1 MQFLCRRQLSEKEK
15 LDLINKVLI
24 ANRGEIARRIIRTNQ
39 KLNIES
45 VAVYA
50 EPDSNSLFVLEADE
64 AVSLGG
70 RTPLESYLDIDK
82 IIGAAKK
89 TGCDAIHPGYGFLSE
104 NPHFVSRCQA
114 EGLIFIGPTAEAI
127 GLMGDKAEARK
138 VAKRLGVPT
147 VPGSEII
154 TTMAEAEEICAAIG
168 FPLLLKAAAGGGGI
182 GMRLVSS
189 PGELAAAFTETADRA
204 GVAFGDR
211 RVYAENYLDQPH
223 HIEIQVLRD
232 HHGKMLTFFERECSV
247 QRRYQKVIEE
257 SPSTAINP
265 ELRRKLRE
273 AARKLAE
280 GIDYSNAGTIE
291 FVVDGTGN
299 FYFLEANT
307 RLQVEH
313 PVTELITGIDFV
325 EQQIKIVSGETLTNR
340 EEDLEHSGWAIE
352 ARIYAEDPKRFFPS
366 PGTIAEYV
374 EPRGEGIRV
383 DSGYEA
389 GSVITPYYDPLLAK
403 LIVHGETRGEA
414 VKRLEKALND
424 FQISGLKTNI
434 PFLLEAVTSSLFI
447 EGGYDTHFIEKMRQ
461 VSTTGK

>member
-1 MQFLCRRQLSEKEK
+1 MQ
-15 LDLINKVLI
+15 LIKKVLI
-24 ANRGEIARRIIRTNQ
+24 ANRGEIARRIIRTTD
-39 KLNIES
+39 KLNIDT

-50 EPDSNSLFVLEADE
+50 EPDSNAIFVREAGE

-70 RTPLESYLDIDK
+70 RTPLESYLDIEK

-89 TGCDAIHPGYGFLSE
+89 TGCDAVHPGYGFLSE
-104 NPHFVSRCQA
+104 NPLFVNRCQA
-114 EGLIFIGPTAEAI
+114 EGLTFIGPTAEAI

-147 VPGSEII
+147 VPGSEI
-154 TTMAEAEEICAAIG
+154 MANLAEAEEVCPKIG

-182 GMRLVSS
+182 GMRLLSG
-189 PGELAAAFTETADRA
+189 PEELAAGFTETADRA
-204 GVAFGDR
+204 GVAFGDK
-211 RVYAENYLDQPH
+211 RVYAEKYLDQPH

-232 HHGKMLTFFERECSV
+232 HHGNLLTFFERECSV

-257 SPSTAINP
+257 SPSTAVDS

-280 GIDYSNAGTIE
+280 GIGYLNAGTIE
-291 FVVDGTGN
+291 FVVDGSGN

-325 EQQIKIVSGETLTNR
+325 EQQIQIVSGETLKLR
-340 EEDLEHSGWAIE
+340 DEDLEHSGWAIE

-366 PGTIAEYV
+366 PGTITEYL
-374 EPRGEGIRV
+374 EPKGEGIRV

-403 LIVHGETRGEA
+403 LIAHGETRSEA
-414 VKRLEKALND
+414 IGRLEEALKG
-424 FQISGLKTNI
+424 FQITGLKTNI
-434 PFLLEAVTSSLFI
+434 PFLLEVVASRLFI
-447 EGGYDTHFIEKMRQ
+447 DGGYDTHFIKKMTQ
-461 VSTTGK
+461 VPPG

>member
-1 MQFLCRRQLSEKEK
+1 MQ
-15 LDLINKVLI
+15 LIKKVLI
-24 ANRGEIARRIIRTNQ
+24 ANRGEIARRIIRTTD
-39 KLNIES
+39 KLNIDS

-50 EPDSNSLFVLEADE
+50 EPDSSAVFVREAGE

-70 RTPLESYLDIDK
+70 RTPLESYLDIEK

-89 TGCDAIHPGYGFLSE
+89 TGCDAVHPGYGFLSE
-104 NPHFVSRCQA
+104 NPLFVNSCQA
-114 EGLIFIGPTAEAI
+114 EGLTFIGPTAEAI

-147 VPGSEII
+147 VPGSEI
-154 TTMAEAEEICAAIG
+154 MANLAEAEEVCPKIG

-182 GMRLVSS
+182 GMRLLSG
-189 PGELAAAFTETADRA
+189 PEELAAGFTETADRA
-204 GVAFGDR
+204 GVAFGDK
-211 RVYAENYLDQPH
+211 RVYAEKYLDQPH

-232 HHGKMLTFFERECSV
+232 HHGNLLTFFERECSV

-257 SPSTAINP
+257 SPSTAVDS

-280 GIDYSNAGTIE
+280 GIGYLNAGTIE
-291 FVVDGTGN
+291 FVVDGSGN

-325 EQQIKIVSGETLTNR
+325 EQQIQIVSGETLKLR
-340 EEDLEHSGWAIE
+340 DEDLEHSGWAIE

-366 PGTIAEYV
+366 PGTITEYL
-374 EPRGEGIRV
+374 EPKGEGIRV

-403 LIVHGETRGEA
+403 LIAHGETRSEA
-414 VKRLEKALND
+414 IGRLEEALKG

-434 PFLLEAVTSSLFI
+434 PFLLEAVASRLFI
-447 EGGYDTHFIEKMRQ
+447 DGGYDTHFIEKMKQ
-461 VSTTGK
+461 VPPG

>member
-1 MQFLCRRQLSEKEK
+1 
-15 LDLINKVLI
+15 LIKKVLI
-24 ANRGEIARRIIRTNQ
+24 ANRGEIARRIIRTTDN
-39 KLNIES
+39 LNIDT

-50 EPDSNSLFVLEADE
+50 EPDSNALFVREAGE

-82 IIGAAKK
+82 IIRAAKK
-89 TGCDAIHPGYGFLSE
+89 TGCDAVHPGYGFLSE
-104 NPHFVSRCQA
+104 NPLFVNRCQA
-114 EGLIFIGPTAEAI
+114 ESLTFIGPTAEAMC
-127 GLMGDKAEARK
+127 LMGDKAEARK
-138 VAKRLGVPT
+138 VAKRLGLPT
-147 VPGSEII
+147 VPGSEIMA
-154 TTMAEAEEICAAIG
+154 TLAEAEVVCAGIG

-182 GMRLVSS
+182 GMRLLSG
-189 PGELAAAFTETADRA
+189 PEELAAAFTETADRA
-204 GVAFGDR
+204 GVAFGDK
-211 RVYAENYLDQPH
+211 RVYAEKYLNQPH

-232 HHGKMLTFFERECSV
+232 HHGNLLTFFERECSV

-257 SPSTAINP
+257 SPSTAVDL

-280 GIDYSNAGTIE
+280 GIGYLNAGTIE
-291 FVVDGTGN
+291 FVVDGSGN

-325 EQQIKIVSGETLTNR
+325 EQQIQIVSGETLKSR
-340 EEDLEHSGWAIE
+340 DEDLVHSGWAIE

-366 PGTIAEYV
+366 PGTIIEYM

-389 GSVITPYYDPLLAK
+389 GCVITPYYDPLLAK
-403 LIVHGETRGEA
+403 LIAHGETRSEA
-414 VKRLEKALND
+414 IKRLEQALKD
-424 FQISGLKTNI
+424 FQITGLKTNI
-434 PFLLEAVTSSLFI
+434 PFLLEAVASSLFI
-447 EGGYDTHFIEKMRQ
+447 DGGYDTHFIEKMKPAA
-461 VSTTGK
+461 TTGQ

>member
-1 MQFLCRRQLSEKEK
+1 MIK
-15 LDLINKVLI
+15 KVLI
-24 ANRGEIARRIIRTNQ
+24 ANRGEIARRIIRTTD
-39 KLNIES
+39 KLNIGS
-45 VAVYA
+45 VAVFA
-50 EPDSNSLFVLEADE
+50 EPDSSAIFVREAGE

-70 RTPLESYLDIDK
+70 RTPLESYLDIEK

-89 TGCDAIHPGYGFLSE
+89 TGCDAVHPGYGFLSE
-104 NPHFVSRCQA
+104 NPRFVNRCQA
-114 EGLIFIGPTAEAI
+114 EGLTFIGPTAEAI

-147 VPGSEII
+147 VPGSEI
-154 TTMAEAEEICAAIG
+154 MANLVEAEEFCSKIG
-168 FPLLLKAAAGGGGI
+168 FPLLLKATAGGGGI
-182 GMRLVSS
+182 GMRLISD
-189 PGELAAAFTETADRA
+189 PQELAAAFTETADRA
-204 GVAFGDR
+204 GVAFGDK
-211 RVYAENYLDQPH
+211 RVYAEKYLDQPH

-232 HHGKMLTFFERECSV
+232 HHGNLLTFYERECSV

-257 SPSTAINP
+257 SPSTAVDS

-273 AARKLAE
+273 ATRKLAE
-280 GIDYSNAGTIE
+280 GIGYLNAGTIE
-291 FVVDGTGN
+291 FVVDGSGN

-325 EQQIKIVSGETLTNR
+325 EQQIQIVSGETLKLR
-340 EEDLEHSGWAIE
+340 DEDLEHSGWAIE

-366 PGTIAEYV
+366 PGTIAEYL
-374 EPRGEGIRV
+374 EPKGEGIRV

-403 LIVHGETRGEA
+403 LIAHGETRSEA
-414 VKRLEKALND
+414 IGRLEEALKG

-434 PFLLEAVTSSLFI
+434 PFLLEAVVSRLFI
-447 EGGYDTHFIEKMRQ
+447 DGGYDTHFIEKMKQ
-461 VSTTGK
+461 VPPG

>member
-1 MQFLCRRQLSEKEK
+1 
-15 LDLINKVLI
+15 LIKKVLI
-24 ANRGEIARRIIRTNQ
+24 ANRGEIARRIIRTTDN
-39 KLNIES
+39 LNIDT
-45 VAVYA
+45 VAIYA
-50 EPDSNSLFVLEADE
+50 EPDSNALFVREAGE

-89 TGCDAIHPGYGFLSE
+89 TGCDAVHPGYGFLSE
-104 NPHFVSRCQA
+104 NPLFVNRCQA
-114 EGLIFIGPTAEAI
+114 EGLTFIGPSAEAI

-138 VAKRLGVPT
+138 VAKRFGVPT
-147 VPGSEII
+147 VPGSEI
-154 TTMAEAEEICAAIG
+154 MANLVEAEEVCAGIG

-182 GMRLVSS
+182 GMRLLSD
-189 PGELAAAFTETADRA
+189 PEELAAAFTETADRA
-204 GVAFGDR
+204 GVAFGDK
-211 RVYAENYLDQPH
+211 RVYAEKYLDQPH

-232 HHGKMLTFFERECSV
+232 HHGNLLTFFERECSV

-257 SPSTAINP
+257 SPSTAVDS

-280 GIDYSNAGTIE
+280 GIDYLNAGTIE
-291 FVVDGTGN
+291 FVVDGSGN

-325 EQQIKIVSGETLTNR
+325 EQQIKIVSGETLKSR
-340 EEDLEHSGWAIE
+340 DEDLVHSGWAIE

-366 PGTIAEYV
+366 PGTIIEYM

-403 LIVHGETRGEA
+403 LIAHGETRSEA
-414 VKRLEKALND
+414 IKRLEEALKD
-424 FQISGLKTNI
+424 FQITGLKTNI
-434 PFLLEAVTSSLFI
+434 PFLLEAVASRLFVD
-447 EGGYDTHFIEKMRQ
+447 GGYDTHFIEKMKQ
-461 VSTTGK
+461 VPPG